1 MIILLRLRVRIEAI
15 KWFLIL
21 PVLKNGLLLLSNV
34 ALHLYLLVQVA
45 DIGLSDAFIGHK
57 LLHFSLNI
65 AQELLTESCQGAAYA
80 IAFSPRIQLLNASVT
95 CESDHLVA

>member
-1 MIILLRLRVRIEAI
+1 MIILLRLRVRIKAI

-21 PVLKNGLLLLSNV
+21 PILKNGLLLLSNV

-57 LLHFSLNI
+57 LLHLSLVDDL
-65 AQELLTESCQGAAYA
+65 ALWLWRLAHGLAEVVPL
-80 IAFSPRIQLLNASVT
+80 PRVAIQLLRRDFVR
-95 CESDHLVA
+95 